1 MSRACL
7 GKPSDFRCRNG
18 SKKRGILLLQVNNTL
33 DKYTAHCNP
42 CLYNV
47 GNTSLGD
54 WTEHEDLAA
63 AHPSIVTAMTSRLE
77 DLRSTMHE
85 NCHRRFLLFS

>member
-1 MSRACL
+1 M
-7 GKPSDFRCRNG
+7 
-18 SKKRGILLLQVNNTL
+18 NNTL

-85 NCHRRFLLFS
+85 NCHRWFFAPLCFHEMSHCRGRLGTNTFT